1 MVSLNYRS
9 ADLLR
14 LVGVVRCHDCRA
26 LILVVDWR
34 FCDLRLLTILNV
46 LLLITVARSLRLP
59 AASWSEM
66 FKIKNLVLIFVESSC
81 NRTAS
86 SAILRIK
93 SKHASDCLVEVLTIF
108 VSKILEKHA

>member
-14 LVGVVRCHDCRA
+14 LVGVVRGHDCRA

-34 FCDLRLLTILNV
+34 LCDLRLLTILNV
-46 LLLITVARSLRLP
+46 LLLIAVARSLRLP

-66 FKIKNLVLIFVESSC
+66 LKIKNLVLIFVESSC

-86 SAILRIK
+86 STFLRIK
-93 SKHASDCLVEVLTIF
+93 SKHASDCLVKVLTIF